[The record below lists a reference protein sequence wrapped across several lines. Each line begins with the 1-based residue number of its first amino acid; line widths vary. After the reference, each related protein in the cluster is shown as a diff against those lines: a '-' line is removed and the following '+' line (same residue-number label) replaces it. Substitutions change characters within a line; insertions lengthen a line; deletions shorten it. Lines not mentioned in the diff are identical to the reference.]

1 MPEETPIDVG
11 DLEESAVNVKLPPEP
26 QGEDSLTSASGPE
39 IEVSSESEDE
49 LEDYST
55 SVQNRISNLTKRFR
69 EEERQK
75 QSAIQYAES
84 VNKENETLKSRIGV
98 LGQGFQEQFDGRL
111 SSELETAKRILKE
124 AHETGDIDRLV
135 DAQEALAKLSVQ
147 RTNLDAARAGR
158 GDDIRGLWHSSQSYR
173 G

>member
-26 QGEDSLTSASGPE
+26 QEEDSLTSASEPE

-75 QSAIQYAES
+75 QSAIQYAEN
-84 VNKENETLKSRIGV
+84 VNRKTR
-98 LGQGFQEQFDGRL
+98 R
-111 SSELETAKRILKE
+111 
-124 AHETGDIDRLV
+124 
-135 DAQEALAKLSVQ
+135 
-147 RTNLDAARAGR
+147 
-158 GDDIRGLWHSSQSYR
+158 
-173 G
+173 